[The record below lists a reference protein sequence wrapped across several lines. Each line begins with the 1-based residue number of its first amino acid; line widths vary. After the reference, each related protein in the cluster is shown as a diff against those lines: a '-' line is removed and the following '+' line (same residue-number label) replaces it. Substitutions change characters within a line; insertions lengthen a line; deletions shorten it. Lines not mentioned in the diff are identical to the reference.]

1 MHYVCGDIHGQYDD
15 YMQIL
20 EQIDLRSDDTLY
32 IIGDAIDRG
41 PRPVDVLIDIMS
53 RKNVVFTIGNH
64 EHMMIQS
71 LLYEDSNQLYSWTL
85 NGAETT
91 YKQWDELDT
100 DKQAEILSW
109 LNECPIVIPDLYV
122 NGRNYYLTHAC
133 HLPYAERKRV
143 RYCDVPVSRIEEMV
157 WARTYQYPNPKK
169 LAKKYRNL
177 YQAYPNTT
185 LIVGHNPVY
194 RCSYGIQKKM
204 EHVAFQERVLDILLT
219 LIADARK
226 ENHWAVFVL
235 KMVKNST
242 QNTKNLQICRNKTS
256 Q

>member
-1 MHYVCGDIHGQYDD
+1 MISMHYVCGDIHGQYDD
-15 YMQIL
+15 YIQIL
-20 EQIDLRSDDTLY
+20 EQIDLKDDDTLY

-41 PRPVDVLIDIMS
+41 SRPVDVLIDIMS

-71 LLYEDSNQLYSWTL
+71 LLHEDSNQLYSWTL

-100 DKQAEILSW
+100 DKQTEILNW

-133 HLPYAERKRV
+133 HLPYVERKRV
-143 RYCDVPVSRIEEMV
+143 RYCDVPVSKIEKMI
-157 WARTYQYPNPKK
+157 WARTYQYPDPKK
-169 LAKKYRNL
+169 LAKQYGNL

-194 RCSYGIQKKM
+194 RCSYGILKKDGTCRISRACSG
-204 EHVAFQERVLDILLT
+204 H
-219 LIADARK
+219 LINIDCGCAKRK
-226 ENHWAVFVL
+226 PLGCIRLEDGKEFYAKHKESVDL
-235 KMVKNST
+235 
-242 QNTKNLQICRNKTS
+242 
-256 Q
+256 